1 MKKLLKLL
9 IAIGIIFN
17 FLTLPVHAG
26 WKETVTNN
34 QMKATEYI
42 TQLKDGA
49 NPDSLTRPTLRRK
62 NHFKAKR
69 SYREVNEAMDDA
81 EALARAGKADQI
93 EEPEFVY
100 KGVSEKKTTK

>member
-34 QMKATEYI
+34 QVKAIEYI

-49 NPDSLTRPTLRRK
+49 DPDSHTRPTLTRENR
-62 NHFKAKR
+62 FKAKR
-69 SYREVNEAMDDA
+69 SVQEINQAMDDA
-81 EALARAGKADQI
+81 EALARAGKAELLQ
-93 EEPEFVY
+93 EPEFVY
-100 KGVSEKKTTK
+100 KGVSEKKTTE